1 MSRSWVRVP
10 LEAQNYIRYQGPF
23 LFTISAFGGDYFFDG
38 ILDDFR
44 IYNRALTEQEV
55 SALFNE

>member
-1 MSRSWVRVP
+1 